1 MALVFKKRRNNV
13 KESSRGNRRNNT
25 VEFNVGSTNTE
36 EEVTTSE
43 TATTE
48 ETTAVS
54 DEIVEIPWESVED
67 IFNFKQKLENLE
79 NYFSDMCLTF
89 EKNKASL
96 MAQIM
101 YGQSDLY
108 NMAQTLQKGFN
119 VNTEITYELKL
130 PQKKREKKDILFA
143 KIKLD

>member
-1 MALVFKKRRNNV
+1 MSKKAAAATAAT
-13 KESSRGNRRNNT
+13 NT

-48 ETTAVS
+48 ETTAIS

-130 PQKKREKKDILFA
+130 PQKEGEKGYFVRKDQT
-143 KIKLD
+143 

>member
-1 MALVFKKRRNNV
+1 MSKKAAAATTAT
-13 KESSRGNRRNNT
+13 NT
-25 VEFNVGSTNTE
+25 VEFNVDSPTTDETNT
-36 EEVTTSE
+36 TT
-43 TATTE
+43 TDDTT
-48 ETTAVS
+48 VS

-119 VNTEITYELKL
+119 VNTEITYQLKL
-130 PQKKREKKDILFA
+130 PQKEGEKGYFVRKDQT
-143 KIKLD
+143 